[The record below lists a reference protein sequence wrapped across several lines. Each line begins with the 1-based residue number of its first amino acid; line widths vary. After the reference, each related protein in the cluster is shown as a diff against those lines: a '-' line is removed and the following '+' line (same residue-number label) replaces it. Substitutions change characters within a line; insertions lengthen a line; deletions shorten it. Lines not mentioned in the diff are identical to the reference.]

1 MRKILIGIIM
11 LTVIASAYRSSSYQ
25 GGQCCYDCT
34 PYYIGN
40 GDQFDRLGMDYYRVG
55 KYGPAIIYHYKA
67 CILGS
72 ARGCNHAGYMY
83 DTGKGVMQDYT
94 IASKYFTLA
103 CKRGS
108 SMGCSNLGVLYEWGQ
123 GVEQS
128 DEKAK
133 HYYKKSCKLK
143 NSEGCRNLEL
153 LNHYLI
159 LTK

>member
-1 MRKILIGIIM
+1 MSKIFI
-11 LTVIASAYRSSSYQ
+11 VIALLAVMASAQRGTSYQ

-40 GDQFDRLGMDYYRVG
+40 GTQFDRLGMDYYHAG
-55 KYGPAIIYHYKA
+55 KYGPAVIYHYKA

-72 ARGCNHAGYMY
+72 ASGCNHAGYMY
-83 DTGKGVMQDYT
+83 DMGKGVMQDYT

-103 CKRGS
+103 CNGGN
-108 SMGCSNLGVLYEWGQ
+108 SMGCSNLGSLYEWGQ
-123 GVEQS
+123 GVKQS

-133 HYYKKSCKLK
+133 YYYEKSCKLK
-143 NSEGCRNLEL
+143 NSEGCRNLKL
-153 LNHYLI
+153 LKQYIL